1 MLAVT
6 EVWNAHFKLIEESK
20 MGELRKQCL
29 SFNLQAAADDLKRPS
44 KAI

>member
-20 MGELRKQCL
+20 MDEFRKRSL
-29 SFNLQAAADDLKRPS
+29 SFDLQAAADDLKRSS
-44 KAI
+44 KDK